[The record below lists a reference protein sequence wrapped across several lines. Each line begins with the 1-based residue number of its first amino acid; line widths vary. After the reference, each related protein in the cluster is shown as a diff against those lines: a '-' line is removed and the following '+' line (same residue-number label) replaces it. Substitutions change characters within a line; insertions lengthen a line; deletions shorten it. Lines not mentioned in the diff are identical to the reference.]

1 MKMGCWIVE
10 MIVRCAQAGDKEKLI
25 SFLEK
30 ANLGTAGVE
39 ESIDYFLLL
48 EDEKGQV
55 QATLGIEPLGEHGLL
70 RSLAVTPKTG
80 ENELL
85 FIFEEM
91 FKLAREKEL
100 KSLFLATNKHTSL
113 SFFTVLGFEKEEKEN
128 LPQVLFNSDHVKHI
142 LNVDNSVFM
151 VLKLG

>member
-1 MKMGCWIVE
+1 MEVM
-10 MIVRCAQAGDKEKLI
+10 VRCAQVGDKQKLT

-39 ESIDYFLLL
+39 ESLEYFLLM
-48 EDEKGQV
+48 EDEKNEI
-55 QATLGIEPLGEHGLL
+55 QATLGIEPLGNHGLL
-70 RSLAVTPKTG
+70 RSLAVTPKAG

-91 FKLAREKEL
+91 FKLAREKKL
-100 KSLFLATNKHTSL
+100 KSLYLATNKHSSL
-113 SFFTVLGFEKEEKEN
+113 SFFSVLGFEKEEKEN
-128 LPQVLFNSDHVKHI
+128 LPQELFASEHVNHI

-151 VLKLG
+151 VLRLG